1 MYRKGYE
8 DEAGRTNDGDAK
20 IMRTIAFGL
29 SDKEIEA
36 VSSFI
41 AGLK

>member
-8 DEAGRTNDGDAK
+8 DETGRTNDGDAK

-29 SDKEIEA
+29 SDKQIEA

-41 AGLK
+41 AGLR